1 MNICHRLHPHPHC
14 IKAMLHIKATHSH
27 CIKAMLRTKVRAYAT
42 MTRGEYADADDDA
55 YDRAEARKKEAA
67 ANLNRLFYTDYTL
80 SVTELKDLIL
90 QTFKK
95 LNVVKIMLIDKQF
108 MLVVYPEIKSPND
121 TEYMKELNLIAELLS
136 DFTMKNYVH
145 EEFKKI
151 KEYRGE
157 ILYIPLQIKNVL

>member
-1 MNICHRLHPHPHC
+1 MNIYRRRAITNVITFSPPLHR
-14 IKAMLHIKATHSH
+14 IKATPTLPLHR
-27 CIKAMLRTKVRAYAT
+27 IKATL
-42 MTRGEYADADDDA
+42 TRREYAGDDDEEDA

-67 ANLNRLFYTDYTL
+67 AHLNRLFYTDFSL
-80 SVTELKDLIL
+80 SASELKDLIL

-95 LNVVKIMLIDKQF
+95 LNTIKIMLIDKQF

-121 TEYMKELNLIAELLS
+121 TDYMNELNLIAELLS
-136 DFTMKNYVH
+136 DFTMKHYVQ

-151 KEYRGE
+151 KEYKGE

>member
-1 MNICHRLHPHPHC
+1 MLR
-14 IKAMLHIKATHSH
+14 IKAH
-27 CIKAMLRTKVRAYAT
+27 AT
-42 MTRGEYADADDDA
+42 MTRGEYADDDEDA
-55 YDRAEARKKEAA
+55 YDRSEARKKEAA

-80 SVTELKDLIL
+80 SAAELKDLIL

-95 LNVVKIMLIDKQF
+95 LNAVKIMLIDKQF

-121 TEYMKELNLIAELLS
+121 TDYMNELNLIAELLS
-136 DFTMKNYVH
+136 DFTMKHYVQ

-151 KEYRGE
+151 KEYKGE

>member
-1 MNICHRLHPHPHC
+1 
-14 IKAMLHIKATHSH
+14 
-27 CIKAMLRTKVRAYAT
+27 
-42 MTRGEYADADDDA
+42 MTRGEYADDDDEDA

-67 ANLNRLFYTDYTL
+67 ASLNRLFYTDYSLTV
-80 SVTELKDLIL
+80 SELKDLIL

-95 LNVVKIMLIDKQF
+95 LNTIKIMLIDKQF

-121 TEYMKELNLIAELLS
+121 TDYMKELNLIAELLS
-136 DFTMKNYVH
+136 DFTMKHYVQ

-151 KEYRGE
+151 KEYKGE